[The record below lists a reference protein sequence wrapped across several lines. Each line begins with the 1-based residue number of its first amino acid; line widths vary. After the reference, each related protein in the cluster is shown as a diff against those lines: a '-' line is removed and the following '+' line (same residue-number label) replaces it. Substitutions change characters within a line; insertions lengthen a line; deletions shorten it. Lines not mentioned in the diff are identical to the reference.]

1 MASFPF
7 PPQSLN
13 EWCPLDEAGR
23 RSWLNYASRRF
34 FDTGGVLVSKAPG
47 RVIILDGSLVDTLLG
62 FYCAIGEA
70 VNGPGG
76 YFGRSMEAFDDCL
89 FSGFG
94 LEYPYTIVWRESQG
108 SRCVLDAQALLKF
121 LDDECGYDLPSE
133 GFADDIGLREERRR
147 EVLAGA
153 RTLFDKIANTIRSVP
168 DRNGRC
174 RNGGY
179 GSVTL
184 VLE

>member
-7 PPQSLN
+7 PPESLN
-13 EWCPLDEAGR
+13 EWRPLDEAGR
-23 RSWLNYASRRF
+23 RSWLTYASQRF
-34 FDTGGVLVSKAPG
+34 FDPGAVFVPSKARG
-47 RVIILDGSLVDTLLG
+47 RVIVVDGSLVDTLLG

-76 YFGRSMEAFDDCL
+76 YFGLSMLAFDDCL

-94 LEYPYTIVWRESQG
+94 LEYPYTIVWRESQR
-108 SRCVLDAQALLKF
+108 SQRVLDAQALLKY
-121 LDDECGYDLPSE
+121 LDDEYDYDLDPEWFTESI
-133 GFADDIGLREERRR
+133 AWREKTRRAA
-147 EVLAGA
+147 LAGE
-153 RTLFDKIANTIRSVP
+153 RTMFDEIVDTIRSVP
-168 DRNGRC
+168 ERNG
-174 RNGGY
+174 

>member
-7 PPQSLN
+7 PPESLN
-13 EWCPLDEAGR
+13 EWRPLDEADR
-23 RSWLNYASRRF
+23 RSWLTHASQRF
-34 FDTGGVLVSKAPG
+34 FDPGGVFVPSKA
-47 RVIILDGSLVDTLLG
+47 RSRAIVVDGSLVDTLLG

-76 YFGRSMEAFDDCL
+76 YFGLSIEAFDDCL

-94 LEYPYTIVWRESQG
+94 LEFPYTIVWRESQR
-108 SRCVLDAQALLKF
+108 SQRVLDAQALLKY
-121 LDDECGYDLPSE
+121 LDDECGYDLDSDW
-133 GFADDIGLREERRR
+133 FAESIAWREKTRRAA
-147 EVLAGA
+147 LAGE
-153 RTLFDKIANTIRSVP
+153 RTMFDKIADIIRSVP
-168 DRNGRC
+168 QRNG
-174 RNGGY
+174 

>member
-23 RSWLNYASRRF
+23 RSWLTYASQRF
-34 FDTGGVLVSKAPG
+34 FDIGGVLVSKAPG
-47 RVIILDGSLVDTLLG
+47 RVIVLDGSLFDTLLG

-76 YFGRSMEAFDDCL
+76 YFGNSMMAFDDCL
-89 FSGFG
+89 FRGFG
-94 LEYPYTIVWRESQG
+94 LEYPYTIVWRESQR
-108 SRCVLDAQALLKF
+108 SQCVLDVLALLKY
-121 LDDECGYDLPSE
+121 LDDECSCDWPFE
-133 GFADDIGLREERRR
+133 RFADDIGLREQRRR
-147 EVLAGA
+147 EVLAGDQ
-153 RTLFDKIANTIRSVP
+153 TMFDEIAETIRSVP
-168 DRNGRC
+168 DRNG
-174 RNGGY
+174 